1 MRHIGVAT
9 SIVAEFWALSD
20 GLILTSQLGITQ
32 LFVDQDAKVI
42 VDLVLS
48 TKPSNNSYSSLLNG
62 CRYPLRQFH
71 QIKISHVF
79 RETNMCTDY
88 LAKGGCTLS
97 GNIVV
102 FVKHQQR
109 DVIYHVVYAR
119 VDVEREA
126 QNRNTVNTRVTW
138 FNLDSLH
145 PRRNPLRAT
154 SLLCIR
160 VQYNNLCYNE
170 P

>member
-1 MRHIGVAT
+1 MIVGNPRKASGGCLICDHQGKQIKGYMRHIGVAT

-71 QIKISHVF
+71 QIKINHVF
-79 RETNMCTDY
+79 RETNMCTDH

-102 FVKHQQR
+102 LMQFPLLTPPPPPKKKKI
-109 DVIYHVVYAR
+109 VIVGSKNV
-119 VDVEREA
+119 
-126 QNRNTVNTRVTW
+126 
-138 FNLDSLH
+138 
-145 PRRNPLRAT
+145 
-154 SLLCIR
+154 
-160 VQYNNLCYNE
+160 
-170 P
+170 